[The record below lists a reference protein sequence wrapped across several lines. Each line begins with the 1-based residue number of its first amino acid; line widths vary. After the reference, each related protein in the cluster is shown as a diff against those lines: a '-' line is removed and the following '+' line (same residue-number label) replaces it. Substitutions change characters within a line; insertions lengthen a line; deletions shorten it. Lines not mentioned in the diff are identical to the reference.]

1 VEKFQFKTCKSAMTI
16 RPPVSSTNSW
26 NIVESGVKYHQAN
39 TLLTRDTWMYSHRWF
54 TCFKLELFHREA
66 GLKLL
71 CWFKLLDQLVLIWGN
86 SFHLISL
93 NLKHVN
99 QRWLYIHVSR
109 VKSVFAWWYLTP
121 LSTIF
126 QLLVEETGG
135 PGEHHRPVASHWQT
149 LFHIA

>member
-1 VEKFQFKTCKSAMTI
+1 MCDIETSHLCLNHKCLSMDRRGRDRMVVGFMTTYAI
-16 RPPVSSTNSW
+16 WNKVCQWLATGRWCSPGPPVSSTNSW

-93 NLKHVN
+93 
-99 QRWLYIHVSR
+99 S
-109 VKSVFAWWYLTP
+109 
-121 LSTIF
+121 
-126 QLLVEETGG
+126 
-135 PGEHHRPVASHWQT
+135 
-149 LFHIA
+149 